1 MVVYHRRSGGQS
13 QFSTML
19 ELEPGSDRVRDA
31 LEFAR
36 EHLHEPLSVKRMAEA
51 ARISARQF
59 VRLFLKETGVTP
71 ARAVERLRVEV
82 ALPRIQ
88 EGTEPIEMIA
98 RNVGLGDKDRMRRAF
113 LRIYGQPPRALRA
126 RTGITRGTN
135 LEQPRP
141 RRKGP
146 IWQRKLLPKT
156 SRRLA
161 LEGFYRG
168 RGESLV

>member
-1 MVVYHRRSGGQS
+1 MAMSGHLLVSRQVDLMLALIEDDFGIDVSKAVAREMVVYHRRSGGQS

-19 ELEPGSDRVRDA
+19 ELEPASDRVRDA

-36 EHLHEPLSVKRMAEA
+36 EHLHEPRSVERMAEA

-59 VRLFLKETGVTP
+59 ARLFLKETGDTP

-82 ALPRIQ
+82 ALPRVQ

-113 LRIYGQPPRALRA
+113 LRIYGQPPRALR
-126 RTGITRGTN
+126 
-135 LEQPRP
+135 
-141 RRKGP
+141 
-146 IWQRKLLPKT
+146 
-156 SRRLA
+156 
-161 LEGFYRG
+161 RG
-168 RGESLV
+168 RG